1 MSLKTVATK
10 VTQKV
15 SSQVLSVQKNSPVL
29 LFGLGA
35 VGITTTVVLACRA
48 TLKMG
53 DILEEGQEKLSR
65 VGEVD
70 AGEEPL
76 SEKQISKAKF
86 KIKLHVAIDV
96 AKEYAPS
103 AIIGFVSLGALTGA
117 HVILSRRNASL
128 TAAYAIVDR
137 SFKEYRGRV
146 KAELGAEKDTEFRFG
161 TAEREVAEEGPN
173 GVEVRTLRGYDQKAE
188 KANEE
193 FTYSRIFDD
202 SHKDWSEIPMQNQYR
217 ITMALHHA
225 RDLLELNGVVFLN
238 DVYDMLG
245 FPRTKAGQIV
255 GWVRGVRHD
264 DNGNPIT
271 DGYIDFG
278 IWEKGIHQGKE
289 WVNGNPKAF
298 RLDFNVDGNVYDFL
312 EKA

>member
-1 MSLKTVATK
+1 MSIKTLATR
-10 VTQKV
+10 VSQKV
-15 SSQVLSVQKNSPVL
+15 GSQVVTAQKNSPVL

-48 TLKMG
+48 TLKMS
-53 DILEEGQEKLSR
+53 DILEEGQERLSR

-70 AGEEPL
+70 ADVEPL
-76 SEKQISKAKF
+76 TEKQISKAKS
-86 KIKLHVAIDV
+86 KIKLQIALEVV
-96 AKEYAPS
+96 KEYAPS
-103 AIIGFVSLGALTGA
+103 VLVGAISLSALTGA

-128 TAAYAIVDR
+128 TAAYAVVDR
-137 SFKEYRGRV
+137 SLKEYRGRV
-146 KAELGAEKDTEFRFG
+146 KAELGDEKDMEFMFG
-161 TAEREVAEEGPN
+161 KAEREVAEEGPH
-173 GVEVRTLRGYDQKAE
+173 GVEVRTLRGFDQAAE

-193 FTYSRIFDD
+193 FTYARIFDQT
-202 SHKDWSEIPMQNQYR
+202 HKDWSDVPMQNQYR

-225 RDLLELNGVVFLN
+225 RDALELKGIIFLN

-245 FPRTKAGQIV
+245 FPRTKAGQTV
-255 GWVRGVRHD
+255 GWVKGIRYD
-264 DNGNPIT
+264 DNGKQLT

-312 EKA
+312 DKV